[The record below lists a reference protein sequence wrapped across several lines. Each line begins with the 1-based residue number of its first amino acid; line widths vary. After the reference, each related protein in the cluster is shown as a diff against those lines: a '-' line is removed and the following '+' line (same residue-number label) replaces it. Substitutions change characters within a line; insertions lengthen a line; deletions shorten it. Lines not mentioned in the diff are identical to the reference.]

1 MLLHLRLEADPA
13 YRWLRERVRETC
25 ADQLT
30 ASSSS
35 VRRPISRLNLTQVC
49 ITDSIKNTQIVT
61 HDGPILR
68 EAQAEATRE
77 RILAG
82 VEALIIAEP
91 EADFSFEALAAASG
105 VNRRTIFRH
114 FPDKAALL
122 AAFWTRANK
131 RLGACHWP
139 ETEADLTALP
149 PVLFAALDKIEP
161 IVRAAHASGPARDMR
176 LQANAERQAAFRT
189 ALAEIAAGLPA
200 ERARALEAAVQL
212 LFSATAWLT
221 IKDYWNLSGQQAG
234 EAAARAI
241 DALLEAARRKQ
252 AHSNAHPPTEEPQ

>member
-1 MLLHLRLEADPA
+1 MCSG
-13 YRWLRERVRETC
+13 VFVTI
-25 ADQLT
+25 
-30 ASSSS
+30 S
-35 VRRPISRLNLTQVC
+35 VM
-49 ITDSIKNTQIVT
+49 NTHIVT
-61 HDGPILR
+61 HDGPTLR

-77 RILAG
+77 RILEG
-82 VEALIIAEP
+82 VEALILAEP
-91 EADFSFEALAAASG
+91 EADFSFDALAAASG

-131 RLGACHWP
+131 RLGARHWP

-189 ALAEIAAGLPA
+189 ALAETAAGLPA
-200 ERARALEAAVQL
+200 ERARALEATVQL

-221 IKDYWNLSGQQAG
+221 MKDCWNLSGHQAG
-234 EAAARAI
+234 GAAAWAI
-241 DALLEAARRKQ
+241 DALLQAARREAGASERPTPQ
-252 AHSNAHPPTEEPQ
+252 QEAHDDHD

>member
-1 MLLHLRLEADPA
+1 MIVH
-13 YRWLRERVRETC
+13 T
-25 ADQLT
+25 
-30 ASSSS
+30 
-35 VRRPISRLNLTQVC
+35 
-49 ITDSIKNTQIVT
+49 VT
-61 HDGPILR
+61 HQGPTLR

-77 RILAG
+77 RILEG
-82 VEALIIAEP
+82 VEALILAEP
-91 EADFSFEALAAASG
+91 EADFSFDTLAAASG

-131 RLGACHWP
+131 RLGSRYWP

-149 PVLFAALDKIEP
+149 PALFAALDKVEP

-189 ALAEIAAGLPA
+189 ALAEITAGLPA
-200 ERARALEAAVQL
+200 ERARALEATVQL

-221 IKDYWNLSGQQAG
+221 MKDCWNLSGRQAG
-234 EAAARAI
+234 GAAAWAI
-241 DALLEAARRKQ
+241 DALLQAARKEAGASERPTPQ
-252 AHSNAHPPTEEPQ
+252 QEAHDDHD